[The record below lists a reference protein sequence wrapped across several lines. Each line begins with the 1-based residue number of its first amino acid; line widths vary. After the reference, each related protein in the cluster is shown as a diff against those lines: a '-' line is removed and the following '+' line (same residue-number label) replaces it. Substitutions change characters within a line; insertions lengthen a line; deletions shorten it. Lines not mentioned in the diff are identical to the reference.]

1 MQSFEIIGE
10 ITDIKIIAVGN
21 SIREI
26 GRLRKQYGD
35 SHWRMSRLDP

>member
-10 ITDIKIIAVGN
+10 ITDIEIIAVGN

-26 GRLRKQYGD
+26 GRLRSSTVIVTGRSLKE
-35 SHWRMSRLDP
+35 LL